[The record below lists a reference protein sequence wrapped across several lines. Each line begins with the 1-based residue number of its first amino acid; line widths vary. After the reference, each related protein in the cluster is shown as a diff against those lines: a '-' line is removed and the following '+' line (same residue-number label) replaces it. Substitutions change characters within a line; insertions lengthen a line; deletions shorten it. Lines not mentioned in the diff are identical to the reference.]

1 MATLYISQRAW
12 SQIEKAVR
20 LYPDLETG
28 GILLG
33 NETKEQDWI
42 ITFASDP
49 GPNAL
54 RMQNAIMF
62 DDSYLHQMVRQ
73 KTRFSNRSHYVG
85 DWHSH
90 TVSKLAPSKIDRVTF
105 NQKTIEKKYG
115 SSSPIM
121 LIVGLSRQNELN
133 ARAFI
138 HQKGIRPVRKI
149 ELLSSKA

>member
-1 MATLYISQRAW
+1 MTTLFISQRAW

-33 NETKEQDWI
+33 HETKEGNWLI
-42 ITFASDP
+42 SFASDP

-73 KTRFSNRSHYVG
+73 KTRFSKRSNYLG

-90 TVSKLAPSKIDRVTF
+90 TIQKLVPSKIDRATF

-115 SSSPIM
+115 SPSPIM
-121 LIVGLSRQNELN
+121 LIVGLNRLNELN

-138 HQKGIRPVRKI
+138 HQKKIRPVKI
-149 ELLSSKA
+149 ELLS